1 MSKVY
6 VCVGTSKND
15 TGINAGWLSVGTS
28 KLTTSSVVLKN
39 EHNALDAEIHYIV
52 IGQAQ
57 QWGYAKSASSSSP
70 RVTITYP
77 LALKTLINAQFAPIW
92 NSTDEKYA
100 GRILKADTN
109 QIAVY
114 LAGSNQSIS
123 IGCYVFIVGI

>member
-52 IGQAQ
+52 IGQA
-57 QWGYAKSASSSSP
+57 
-70 RVTITYP
+70 
-77 LALKTLINAQFAPIW
+77 
-92 NSTDEKYA
+92 
-100 GRILKADTN
+100 
-109 QIAVY
+109 
-114 LAGSNQSIS
+114 
-123 IGCYVFIVGI
+123 